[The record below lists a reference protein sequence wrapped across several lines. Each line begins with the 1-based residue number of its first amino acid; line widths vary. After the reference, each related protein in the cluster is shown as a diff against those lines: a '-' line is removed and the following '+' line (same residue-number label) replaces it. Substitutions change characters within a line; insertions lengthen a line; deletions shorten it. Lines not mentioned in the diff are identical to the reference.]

1 MLLQA
6 GSLKSQQ
13 VLRMC
18 AVHRD
23 EPPVESATIS
33 AAASPSKSKI
43 PDSSIIVGLPTAGGA
58 DKRKRLG
65 GAAEQVQR
73 REHLARRTAM
83 GCAGK
88 GGVDP
93 LDPSSYSDAPRC
105 ECDADFVPRPGLGS
119 AMKFETETGGCLLLV
134 SFLVSR
140 CLSAARCCFQVHA
153 CARRYLLC
161 SSCAEDLLGAAECG
175 VVVQRNNATP
185 GPLPKEVS
193 QPET

>member
-1 MLLQA
+1 M
-6 GSLKSQQ
+6 S
-13 VLRMC
+13 
-18 AVHRD
+18 RD
-23 EPPVESATIS
+23 EPPVVSAVPSTSTAAS
-33 AAASPSKSKI
+33 AAKATLLE
-43 PDSSIIVGLPTAGGA
+43 SSRISGMPTAGA
-58 DKRKRLG
+58 AEKRKRLG
-65 GAAEQVQR
+65 GAEQQLLR
-73 REHLARRTAM
+73 REQIARRTGM
-83 GCAGK
+83 GGSGK
-88 GGVDP
+88 GGADP

-161 SSCAEDLLGAAECG
+161 SSCSEDLLGAAECG